1 MRPNRTTPKPIPTE
15 PMNPF
20 LLRLSTDIPMM
31 LEDRLIALASMTA
44 DDVAKAANVQ
54 GAAHPA
60 IAKYKAALAPQYS
73 VASGGVA
80 VLPVAGALMM
90 NPDLWSMVLGQAED
104 LELLTEQ
111 VQKMGADPEVSAAVL
126 KLDTPGGMMTGGIE
140 FADAVA
146 ELNTRKPVIAWTGSL
161 CASLGYLVASQASEI
176 IATRSAQVGSIG
188 TILSVMD
195 WTEYLK
201 GLGVKIHTFTNKE
214 GTLKSILPMNEERE
228 AYLQSRADTGFAMF
242 RDMVKAKR
250 PEVKDGAMKGQVI
263 TAQDAQGLGL
273 VDRIGDF
280 QFALSVA
287 RQAAKRRGA

>member
-1 MRPNRTTPKPIPTE
+1 
-15 PMNPF
+15 MNPF
-20 LLRLSTDIPMM
+20 LLRLSTDVPMM

-44 DDVAKAANVQ
+44 DDVQKAANVQ
-54 GAAHPA
+54 GAAHPG
-60 IAKYKAALAPQYS
+60 IAKFKEQLAPKYTLA
-73 VASGGVA
+73 ASGVA

-90 NPDLWSMVLGQAED
+90 NPDLWSMLLGQAED

-111 VQKMGADPEVSAAVL
+111 VQRMAADSEVGAAVL
-126 KLDTPGGMMTGGIE
+126 RFDTPGGMMTGGIE

-146 ELNTRKPVIAWTGSL
+146 ELNAKKPVIAWTGSL
-161 CASLGYLVASQASEI
+161 CASLGYLVASQASEVV
-176 IATRSAQVGSIG
+176 ATRSAQVGSIG

-214 GTLKSILPMNEERE
+214 GTLKSILPMNEERS
-228 AYLQSRADTGFAMF
+228 AYLQGRADSAFAIF

-250 PEVKDGAMKGQVI
+250 PDVKDGTMKGQVF
-263 TAQDAQGLGL
+263 TAGEAQGLGL

-280 QFALSVA
+280 NFALGLA
-287 RQAAKRRGA
+287 RQMARKRGA